1 MSLASPISKDGFSYA
16 GDLFAETSGH
26 NRHRRA
32 TVAELRD
39 HFQSGSEK
47 DHPAHWFEAQ
57 LIHYGLQVSKTK
69 AVARMRLFDAV
80 NAGNVS
86 IPAHIQKLESEL
98 KKEWV
103 KKEREA
109 KKAFKGATTSS
120 PAPKAIG
127 AKRKAESSTVDLT
140 VSVGGI
146 NVTVSA
152 SNSNK
157 KPKTPSKPAAT
168 AAPPKTVKKTE
179 TKPKAPKAAA
189 TPKAAPKATPTT
201 TTSKTTASKT
211 TASKTT
217 VSKTTLSKTTTTKTT
232 AAKAPPP
239 RGTARR
245 GGIHQAARRE
255 SSAATSTASTP
266 QPQPQF
272 VFRGQ
277 GRATRGRGGTSTS
290 NSLSPVKKDDYSDD
304 DVKYEDNDDDD
315 GYGYDYPSSSYRSSA
330 DLYDNGDGEDLKPL
344 GLLNGRYVLTS
355 DFVTS
360 EWGHI
365 NLSLVFT
372 LSGTELW
379 GRFDLGIVSGVM
391 RLAQR
396 PWQSSTEAMGFTWRG
411 RELEGPMIYGD
422 SNRGTIRFLGGGKV
436 EGDLDWMGIR
446 FEGSRVVGQGTR
458 SEVDMSR
465 MRTEWEGYNQ
475 YEYERE
481 NRSRW

>member
-16 GDLFAETSGH
+16 GDLFAEASGH

-32 TVAELRD
+32 TVAELKD
-39 HFQSGSEK
+39 HFRSGSEK

-80 NAGNVS
+80 NAGNLSV
-86 IPAHIQKLESEL
+86 PAHIQKLESEL
-98 KKEWV
+98 KKEWI

-109 KKAFKGATTSS
+109 KKAFKDATSS
-120 PAPKAIG
+120 PAPKATG
-127 AKRKAESSTVDLT
+127 AKRKAESSNVDVT

-157 KPKTPSKPAAT
+157 KAKTPTKPAAT
-168 AAPPKTVKKTE
+168 AAPPKAAKKTE
-179 TKPKAPKAAA
+179 AKPKTPKAAA
-189 TPKAAPKATPTT
+189 TPKAASTT
-201 TTSKTTASKT
+201 TTSKT

-217 VSKTTLSKTTTTKTT
+217 VSKTTVSKTTTTKTT
-232 AAKAPPP
+232 AAKAPLT
-239 RGTARR
+239 GWTARR
-245 GGIHQAARRE
+245 GGIHQGLGRE

-266 QPQPQF
+266 QPARPSQF
-272 VFRGQ
+272 ALRGR
-277 GRATRGRGGTSTS
+277 GRATGGRGGSS
-290 NSLSPVKKDDYSDD
+290 NSPSPVKREYDDDND
-304 DVKYEDNDDDD
+304 DVKYEDSDD
-315 GYGYDYPSSSYRSSA
+315 GYGYPSSSYRNSA
-330 DLYDNGDGEDLKPL
+330 DLHDDDDEDLKPL

-365 NLSLVFT
+365 NFSLVFT

-391 RLAQR
+391 RLPQR
-396 PWQSSTEAMGFTWRG
+396 PWQSSTESLGFTWRG
-411 RELEGPMIYGD
+411 QELEGPMIYGD
-422 SNRGTIRFLGGGKV
+422 SNHGSIRFLGGGKV
-436 EGDLDWMGIR
+436 EGKLDWMGIT

-465 MRTEWEGYNQ
+465 MRAEWEGYNED
-475 YEYERE
+475 EYERE